1 MTQLAAVARGLL
13 YRGGSSAMIFVVAV
27 VAAGAATTG
36 PRYYEAS
43 RTSILADTA
52 AAAPSSGRGFE
63 VVQTGSV
70 AALLTSLGPE
80 VHGELAGDLGGQAT
94 TDRLF
99 APPIMALEMTVVSAA
114 QQTEIPLVWR
124 SGECAHLRLRGR
136 CPSARNHVIISA
148 SLARSSGWRAGQR
161 VPFTQWGTLTV
172 TGVYEPP
179 DASTDYWF
187 GRRRAAFPYE
197 IPSGNAH
204 SAGASAYD
212 AMFTAPGTLP

>member
-1 MTQLAAVARGLL
+1 MLCGVALGAA
-13 YRGGSSAMIFVVAV
+13 
-27 VAAGAATTG
+27 AAGTAG
-36 PRYYEAS
+36 PTYWEAS
-43 RTSILADTA
+43 RPSILADTA

-80 VHGELAGDLGGQAT
+80 CHGELAGDLGGQAT

-136 CPSARNHVIISA
+136 CPSARNQVIISA
-148 SLARSSGWRAGQR
+148 SLARSSGWRARQR
-161 VPFTQWGTLTV
+161 LPFTQRGTLTV
-172 TGVYEPP
+172 TRPDEPP
-179 DASTDYWF
+179 DARPDY
-187 GRRRAAFPYE
+187 P
-197 IPSGNAH
+197 
-204 SAGASAYD
+204 
-212 AMFTAPGTLP
+212 

>member
-1 MTQLAAVARGLL
+1 MLCGVALGAA
-13 YRGGSSAMIFVVAV
+13 
-27 VAAGAATTG
+27 AAGTAG
-36 PRYYEAS
+36 PTYWEAS
-43 RTSILADTA
+43 RPSILADTA

-63 VVQTGSV
+63 VVQTGSG

-136 CPSARNHVIISA
+136 CPSARHQVIISP
-148 SLARSSGWRAGQR
+148 SLARSSGWRAR
-161 VPFTQWGTLTV
+161 PPVPLTPLGALTV

-179 DASTDYWF
+179 PASTDYLF
-187 GRRRAAFPYE
+187 GRRRAAFPY
-197 IPSGNAH
+197 
-204 SAGASAYD
+204 
-212 AMFTAPGTLP
+212 